1 MPVIAILPCKIT
13 FCFIKIAMWNI
24 IFLTVAKIECNSSKI
39 NVHAQNTFNTS
50 GKLKVDSL

>member
-1 MPVIAILPCKIT
+1 
-13 FCFIKIAMWNI
+13 MWNS